1 MKSGVNFPVNSPV
14 HQANTLYCF
23 SAVHKEPV
31 SSPSVN
37 VVLLIFMHSDD
48 AAEFPF
54 IEFEAPDYA
63 THPKKKRK
71 FDQRV
76 SGGERMTSGDLR
88 QTHDLCLELSSSRVI
103 PWLKKKRG
111 VNFQSPFISSKIFCE
126 SSPSFVFLRN
136 LQLERADPRGLGDLP
151 SLPQKP
157 ASCQEEGCTCL
168 PSLLLSAR
176 SWHFHTHF
184 LCELPQDPQDEE
196 AFLHRTMTITGRET
210 EHLEINTSSQ
220 SPLNTQMRDSSGQE
234 FAPPS

>member
-1 MKSGVNFPVNSPV
+1 MKSGVNFPANSPI

-23 SAVHKEPV
+23 SAVPREPV
-31 SSPSVN
+31 SSPSVT

-54 IEFEAPDYA
+54 IEFEAPDFA

-71 FDQRV
+71 LDQRV

-157 ASCQEEGCTCL
+157 ASCQEEGA
-168 PSLLLSAR
+168 PVSPASS
-176 SWHFHTHF
+176 SWQGPGISTPTSYVS
-184 LCELPQDPQDEE
+184 C
-196 AFLHRTMTITGRET
+196 HRTPKMKR
-210 EHLEINTSSQ
+210 HSSTDDDYRQ
-220 SPLNTQMRDSSGQE
+220 RNRTP
-234 FAPPS
+234 